1 MDSSF
6 YRTLIVSSLL
16 VFTGCAKDTKL
27 NIKEISATEIADM
40 EKQANVARNAFF
52 KKDYITAINRYEP
65 LLKDMTVNSPL
76 YLLEQATSYWLNND
90 NEQARKKLLL
100 AESLLRDFYDAKS
113 EESAIS
119 LWGSESEKV
128 YKGDPYEQTVLY
140 IFLGLMLLENGDIDN
155 ALASF
160 KSAQLAD
167 SDSKN
172 ALYQTDFGL
181 AQFLEAYCYK
191 LLDKEEAQQ
200 TSLNQSIS
208 SFTITHPQVKDLI
221 NKKQALLKEIEELDS
236 SEKIA
241 LAEKL
246 KILNSTIDD
255 ALKKVDLSYIKPLYS
270 DFNTLLL
277 IWNGK
282 SPIKQGVGEY
292 GEKLVIIKNPTPIN
306 RYEIQVDNNK
316 WVDGLKGMADIS
328 YQATTRG
335 GRLMDDVLEDQAA
348 FKKAS
353 YQVGNVL
360 VTAGAAVALGSA
372 QGGSGD
378 GALIGVGV
386 GAGMMLLGGIAYGVG
401 SLTSVEADIRSWK
414 VLPNELMV
422 VPLNLTPGKHQF
434 NIDSFEGY
442 IQREHY
448 SLSADIYINKPLNII
463 LAVPQSYAVT
473 TK

>member
-1 MDSSF
+1 
-6 YRTLIVSSLL
+6 
-16 VFTGCAKDTKL
+16 
-27 NIKEISATEIADM
+27 
-40 EKQANVARNAFF
+40 
-52 KKDYITAINRYEP
+52 
-65 LLKDMTVNSPL
+65 
-76 YLLEQATSYWLNND
+76 
-90 NEQARKKLLL
+90 
-100 AESLLRDFYDAKS
+100 
-113 EESAIS
+113 
-119 LWGSESEKV
+119 
-128 YKGDPYEQTVLY
+128 
-140 IFLGLMLLENGDIDN
+140 
-155 ALASF
+155 
-160 KSAQLAD
+160 
-167 SDSKN
+167 
-172 ALYQTDFGL
+172 
-181 AQFLEAYCYK
+181 
-191 LLDKEEAQQ
+191 
-200 TSLNQSIS
+200 
-208 SFTITHPQVKDLI
+208 
-221 NKKQALLKEIEELDS
+221 
-236 SEKIA
+236 
-241 LAEKL
+241 
-246 KILNSTIDD
+246 
-255 ALKKVDLSYIKPLYS
+255 
-270 DFNTLLL
+270 
-277 IWNGK
+277 
-282 SPIKQGVGEY
+282 
-292 GEKLVIIKNPTPIN
+292 
-306 RYEIQVDNNK
+306 
-316 WVDGLKGMADIS
+316 MADIS